1 MCGGW
6 RLVGQDV
13 QVVVGVGG
21 RFTSVP
27 LIVPVLDTSLSQFV
41 YAEQY

>member
-6 RLVGQDV
+6 WLVGQDV
-13 QVVVGVGG
+13 QVVGVGG

-27 LIVPVLDTSLSQFV
+27 LVVPLLDTSLSQFV

>member
-1 MCGGW
+1 MCGGLW
-6 RLVGQDV
+6 LVRQDV

-27 LIVPVLDTSLSQFV
+27 LVVPLLDTSLSQFI